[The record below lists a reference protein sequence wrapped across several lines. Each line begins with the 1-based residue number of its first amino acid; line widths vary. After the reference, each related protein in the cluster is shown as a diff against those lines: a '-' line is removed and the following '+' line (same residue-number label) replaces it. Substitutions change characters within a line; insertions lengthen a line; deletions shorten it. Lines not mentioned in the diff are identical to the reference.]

1 MAKAK
6 VRNRFTAEQQRA
18 AVDDLATMTAKEVA
32 RKHGCSEGSLW
43 TWKQKL
49 AATGAAQ
56 PRAARRT
63 AAPGVPSVSI
73 DRVTELEGENTR
85 LRRLLLDGVIQNEQ
99 NLKLKRIAEIVR
111 EGGRNQLQEIM
122 EGLLQPETASVQRS
136 DDPEATSENS
146 HRKRNR

>member
-18 AVDDLATMTAKEVA
+18 AVADLATMTAKEVA
-32 RKHGCSEGSLW
+32 KKHGCSEGSLW

-49 AATGAAQ
+49 AATGAAK

-63 AAPGVPSVSI
+63 AAPGAPTIRI
-73 DRVTELEGENTR
+73 DRVTELEGENAR

-99 NLKLKRIAEIVR
+99 NPRLRRIAEIVR
-111 EGGRNQLQEIM
+111 DGGRNQVQEIM
-122 EGLLQPETASVQRS
+122 EALLQPDTANVQRT
-136 DDPEATSENS
+136 DDAEATSENS
-146 HRKRNR
+146 HRKRAR